1 MSRRLLRSI
10 PRSPFSTPLSGS
22 ARETEDRIRNI
33 FQYKKKRPP
42 LLLFILACALALTC
56 GGLVSC
62 QPASGA
68 DSAPPT
74 GLGISMDIQY
84 YDTLGNYIEIPTL
97 TLPSDTEPDEG
108 ITAINQALAEL
119 KAEYTPLLSALEGG
133 TAAHLDYISTFEN
146 RCLFYPTQTAQHL
159 NLVFFRS
166 SYTTDLNTGHVL
178 TLVYD
183 FREGRQITLEDAL
196 EAAGQT
202 EAGLYQA
209 LADQY
214 APELAQRSQEI
225 TRNQAPDLPPANLA
239 IHALALEG
247 FRMKSDGE
255 PVFYLTARV
264 DDQDDAVSDAVSGSD
279 NLYIWS
285 GGHFE
290 LYDQYAPNLPPLV
303 PLEEQLDQWFGG
315 QPLWCQ
321 WSLHGGEPEG
331 GFVTPS
337 SPAPD
342 SSEYPGGSSAA
353 PASPDSESASEEDA
367 VSSTS
372 EDYGLWNLEYSLR
385 RDGWETPAGPGM
397 QTSALFFHEA
407 GTRTEQPG
415 EGLTQ
420 NEGDYWLTYEWD
432 GFSARYYHLASNG
445 SETLRTIDT
454 TRADVSTQR
463 GIRVGDSRE
472 DVLAAYPEAKSHSD
486 RNPSLN
492 EENCLW
498 IAEDLEADRGLAL
511 LFYLDGDTVRQIT
524 LTRLL

>member
-1 MSRRLLRSI
+1 
-10 PRSPFSTPLSGS
+10 
-22 ARETEDRIRNI
+22 
-33 FQYKKKRPP
+33 
-42 LLLFILACALALTC
+42 
-56 GGLVSC
+56 
-62 QPASGA
+62 
-68 DSAPPT
+68 
-74 GLGISMDIQY
+74 
-84 YDTLGNYIEIPTL
+84 
-97 TLPSDTEPDEG
+97 
-108 ITAINQALAEL
+108 
-119 KAEYTPLLSALEGG
+119 
-133 TAAHLDYISTFEN
+133 
-146 RCLFYPTQTAQHL
+146 
-159 NLVFFRS
+159 
-166 SYTTDLNTGHVL
+166 
-178 TLVYD
+178 
-183 FREGRQITLEDAL
+183 
-196 EAAGQT
+196 
-202 EAGLYQA
+202 
-209 LADQY
+209 
-214 APELAQRSQEI
+214 
-225 TRNQAPDLPPANLA
+225 
-239 IHALALEG
+239 
-247 FRMKSDGE
+247 MKSDGE

-264 DDQDDAVSDAVSGSD
+264 DDQDDTVSDAVSGSD

-285 GGHFE
+285 AGHFE

-353 PASPDSESASEEDA
+353 PVSPDSESASEEDA

-372 EDYGLWNLEYSLR
+372 DDYGLWSLEYSLR

-454 TRADVSTQR
+454 TRTDVTTQR
-463 GIRVGDSRE
+463 GVRVGDSQE

>member
-1 MSRRLLRSI
+1 MK
-10 PRSPFSTPLSGS
+10 TGS
-22 ARETEDRIRNI
+22 LAT
-33 FQYKKKRPP
+33 KLMLAA
-42 LLLFILACALALTC
+42 LLLTV
-56 GGLVSC
+56 LVYFGVSA
-62 QPASGA
+62 ASYF
-68 DSAPPT
+68 
-74 GLGISMDIQY
+74 MD
-84 YDTLGNYIEIPTL
+84 P
-97 TLPSDTEPDEG
+97 
-108 ITAINQALAEL
+108 
-119 KAEYTPLLSALEGG
+119 
-133 TAAHLDYISTFEN
+133 F
-146 RCLFYPTQTAQHL
+146 
-159 NLVFFRS
+159 
-166 SYTTDLNTGHVL
+166 TT

-183 FREGRQITLEDAL
+183 YTSENAVSVSGYVVRQEEILTGGSGDLVYFSRGEGEKVSKGGTVAL
-196 EAAGQT
+196 VYQSA
-202 EAGLYQA
+202 QA
-209 LADQY
+209 LQDANT
-214 APELAQRSQEI
+214 LRS
-225 TRNQAPDLPPANLA
+225 
-239 IHALALEG
+239 
-247 FRMKSDGE
+247 
-255 PVFYLTARV
+255 
-264 DDQDDAVSDAVSGSD
+264 
-279 NLYIWS
+279 
-285 GGHFE
+285 
-290 LYDQYAPNLPPLV
+290 
-303 PLEEQLDQWFGG
+303 LEEQLDQWFGDP
-315 QPLWCQ
+315 PLWCQ
-321 WSLHGGEPEG
+321 WSLLGGEPEG
-331 GFVTPS
+331 GCVTPS

-353 PASPDSESASEEDA
+353 PVSPDSEFTSEEDA

-372 EDYGLWNLEYSLR
+372 DDYGLWNLEYSLR